1 MPRSRSYCFSVA
13 ALTLAALL
21 SSGCSRR
28 PSRVHPPS
36 IDAASAGREAVRQYD
51 IDGDGEISGEELENA
66 PSLMAALERLDTDGD
81 GVVTASDVAA
91 RVRAWQESRVGRMSV
106 VLTILAGGEPLEG
119 ATVVLDPEEFLGPN
133 VQPATGVTDAS
144 GLVMPT
150 IEVGPDDPPGVAPG
164 FYLVRITKEG
174 LDIPPMYNTET
185 VLGVEL
191 ALDAEELEEGIT
203 FDLRW

>member
-1 MPRSRSYCFSVA
+1 MPRTSYFCFSLT
-13 ALTLAALL
+13 ALALAALL
-21 SSGCSRR
+21 TTGCSRR

-51 IDGDGEISGEELENA
+51 LDGDGRISGEELEQA
-66 PSLMAALERLDTDGD
+66 PSLRAALERLDTDGD
-81 GVVTASDVAA
+81 GAVTASEVAA

-106 VLTILAGGEPLEG
+106 VLTILAGGMPLEG

-133 VQPATGVTDAS
+133 IQPATGVTDAS

-191 ALDAEELEEGIT
+191 AQDAQELEEGIT